1 MIGEVITALL
11 MPWPLKIVI
20 DNIIFTGGP
29 RGGRHLR
36 THLDERTIMLLIA
49 VSVAALLIALFDAV
63 FTYID
68 DRQTS
73 VVAQRAINDLR
84 LRVFARLQ
92 RLSLEFHQHRQTKVG
107 DLLSRLGGDIQALQ
121 DLASDGISNLVTNGL
136 ALVSMVVVM
145 AWLDWRLA
153 LVALVTTI
161 PLVILARS
169 ITLRMR
175 SALRVARRQEGLVGA
190 VLQES
195 LASVKLVQAF
205 GREDHEDARLAT
217 ESSKS
222 LAAAVQ
228 AAELQARLNPLI
240 TVLSTIGT
248 VAVTAF
254 GVLLAVQRDITPGVL
269 LVFLG
274 YQRSMQSPV
283 RQLAKLSYLM
293 GKAHAG
299 AERLDEAL
307 RVEPTIVQPPNAR
320 HLPSV
325 SGRVTFEH
333 VTFGYRPDAPVL
345 RDIHLDV
352 PAGNLIAIV
361 GPTGAG
367 KTTLVSLLPRFY
379 DPTQGVVRIDGH
391 DIRGLTLTSLRAQ
404 VGLVLQ
410 DSLLFSSTIRANIAY
425 GRPDASPAEI
435 EHAAQAAG
443 VDIIAHRLER
453 GYDTDVS
460 ERGASL
466 SGGEKQCIGIARAI
480 LKNAPILILDE
491 PTSSMDAHTEQ
502 LVLQGLR
509 RLTQGRTVFAIAHRL
524 ATVQQANSVIV
535 LRDGAIAEFGT
546 PEQLLHREDGLFAS
560 LASAQA
566 VRPNHELGRINGVT
580 WRVGFAADP
589 QTSGERRNAPE
600 RERCLE
606 PEHRPPTPIRWY
618 AER

>member
-11 MPWPLKIVI
+11 MPWPLKIII
-20 DNIIFTGGP
+20 DNVIFTNGP
-29 RGGRHLR
+29 HGGRHLR
-36 THLDERTIMLLIA
+36 THLDDHAIVVVIV
-49 VSVAALLIALFDAV
+49 VSVSALLIALFDAA

-84 LRVFARLQ
+84 LRVFAHLQ
-92 RLSLEFHQHRQTKVG
+92 RLSLAFHQHRQTKVG

-136 ALVSMVVVM
+136 TLVSMVVVM

-153 LVALVTTI
+153 LVALAATI
-161 PLVILARS
+161 PLTILARS

-175 SALRVARRQEGLVGA
+175 TALRVARRQEGRVGA
-190 VLQES
+190 VLQEA
-195 LASVKLVQAF
+195 LTSVKLVQAY

-222 LAAAVQ
+222 LAAAVE

-240 TVLSTIGT
+240 TILSTLGT

-254 GVLLAVQRDITPGVL
+254 GVILAIQRDITPGIL

-283 RQLAKLSYLM
+283 RQLAKLSYLL
-293 GKAHAG
+293 GKAQAG
-299 AERLDEAL
+299 AERLDETL
-307 RVEPTIVQPPNAR
+307 RVEPTIVQSPTAGS
-320 HLPSV
+320 LQTV
-325 SGRVTFEH
+325 TGRVTFEH
-333 VTFGYRPDAPVL
+333 VTFGYRADAPIL
-345 RDIHLDV
+345 HDINLDV
-352 PAGNLIAIV
+352 PPGNLVAIV

-367 KTTLVSLLPRFY
+367 KTTLLSLLPRFY
-379 DPTQGVVRIDGH
+379 DPTHGVVRIDGH
-391 DIRGLTLTSLRAQ
+391 DIRDVTLASLRTQ

-410 DSLLFSSTIRANIAY
+410 DSLLFSTTIRANIAY
-425 GRPDASPAEI
+425 GHPDATPADI

-443 VDIIAHRLER
+443 VDIIARRLEH
-453 GYDTDVS
+453 GYDTHIS

-466 SGGEKQCIGIARAI
+466 SGGEKQCIAIARAI
-480 LKNAPILILDE
+480 LKDAPILILDE

-524 ATVQQANSVIV
+524 TTIREANYVIV
-535 LRDGAIAEFGT
+535 LQNGTITECGT
-546 PEQLLHREDGLFAS
+546 PQQLLHRNNSLFAS
-560 LASAQA
+560 LARTQTLAVNQA
-566 VRPNHELGRINGVT
+566 
-580 WRVGFAADP
+580 
-589 QTSGERRNAPE
+589 
-600 RERCLE
+600 
-606 PEHRPPTPIRWY
+606 
-618 AER
+618 

>member
-1 MIGEVITALL
+1 MNRVVHLLWPHLQRHRRVLVWAGLAMIGEVVTALL
-11 MPWPLKIVI
+11 MPWPLKIVM
-20 DNIIFTGGP
+20 DNVIFTGGP
-29 RGGRHLR
+29 HGGRHLR
-36 THLDERTIMLLIA
+36 THLDSQTIVLLIA
-49 VSVAALLIALFDAV
+49 VSVAALLIALFDAA
-63 FTYID
+63 FTYVD

-84 LRVFARLQ
+84 LRVFAHLQ
-92 RLSLEFHQHRQTKVG
+92 RLSLAFHQHRQTKVG

-136 ALVSMVVVM
+136 TLVSMVVVM
-145 AWLDWRLA
+145 TWLDWRLA
-153 LVALVTTI
+153 LVALAATI
-161 PLVILARS
+161 PLIVLARS

-175 SALRVARRQEGLVGA
+175 SALRVARRQEGRVGA

-195 LASVKLVQAF
+195 LTSVKLVQAY
-205 GREDHEDARLAT
+205 GREEHEDARLAT

-222 LAAAVQ
+222 LAAAIE

-240 TVLSTIGT
+240 TILSTIGT

-254 GVLLAVQRDITPGVL
+254 GVVLVVQRNITPGVL

-293 GKAHAG
+293 GKAQAG

-307 RVEPTIVQPPNAR
+307 RVEPTIVQKPNAR
-320 HLPSV
+320 ALQAV
-325 SGRVTFEH
+325 RGRVSFEH
-333 VTFGYRPDAPVL
+333 VTFGYRPDACVL
-345 RDIHLDV
+345 RDVTLDV
-352 PAGNLIAIV
+352 PPGKVVAIV

-367 KTTLVSLLPRFY
+367 KTTLLSLLPRFY
-379 DPTQGVVRIDGH
+379 DPIQGVVRIDGQ
-391 DIRGLTLTSLRAQ
+391 DIRDVTLASLRAQ

-410 DSLLFSSTIRANIAY
+410 DSLLFSTTIRANIAY

-435 EHAAQAAG
+435 ERAAQAAG
-443 VDIIAHRLER
+443 VDIIAARLED
-453 GYDTDVS
+453 GYDTQIS

-480 LKNAPILILDE
+480 LKDAPILILDE

-509 RLTQGRTVFAIAHRL
+509 RLTQRRTVFTIAHRL
-524 ATVQQANSVIV
+524 ATIREADFVVV
-535 LRDGAIAEFGT
+535 LTNGAITEFGT
-546 PEQLLHREDGLFAS
+546 PQALLHRDNGLFAS
-560 LASAQA
+560 LAHAQA
-566 VRPNHELGRINGVT
+566 L
-580 WRVGFAADP
+580 RV
-589 QTSGERRNAPE
+589 N
-600 RERCLE
+600 
-606 PEHRPPTPIRWY
+606 
-618 AER
+618 

>member
-11 MPWPLKIVI
+11 MPWPLKVII
-20 DNIIFTGGP
+20 DNVIFTSGPNGGKY
-29 RGGRHLR
+29 LR
-36 THLDERTIMLLIA
+36 THLDRSAVLLLIA
-49 VSVAALLIALFDAV
+49 VSVAALLIALFDAL

-84 LRVFARLQ
+84 LRVFAHLQ

-136 ALVSMVVVM
+136 TLVSMVVVM

-153 LVALVTTI
+153 LVALITTI
-161 PLVILARS
+161 PLVLLARS

-175 SALRVARRQEGLVGA
+175 SALRVARKQEGRVGA

-195 LASVKLVQAF
+195 LTSVKLVQAY
-205 GREDHEDARLAT
+205 GREDHEDERLAT

-222 LAAAVQ
+222 LAAAVE
-228 AAELQARLNPLI
+228 AAELQARLNPVI
-240 TVLSTIGT
+240 TILSTIGT

-254 GVLLAVQRDITPGVL
+254 GVVLAVQRSITPGVL

-299 AERLDEAL
+299 AERLDETL
-307 RVEPTIVQPPNAR
+307 HVEPTISQRPDADNIE
-320 HLPSV
+320 SV
-325 SGRVTFEH
+325 RGRVTFEH
-333 VTFGYRPDAPVL
+333 VTFGYRPEAPIL
-345 RDIHLDV
+345 HDINLDV
-352 PAGNLIAIV
+352 PPGNVVAIV

-367 KTTLVSLLPRFY
+367 KTSLLSLVPRFY
-379 DPTQGVVRIDGH
+379 DPNHGVVRIDGQ
-391 DIRGLTLTSLRAQ
+391 DIRDFTLNSLRAQ

-410 DSLLFSSTIRANIAY
+410 DSLLFSTTIRANIAY
-425 GRPDASPAEI
+425 GRPDASTEDV
-435 EHAAQAAG
+435 ERAAQIAG
-443 VDIIAHRLER
+443 VDIIARRLEH
-453 GYDTDVS
+453 GYDTHVS

-480 LKNAPILILDE
+480 LKDAPILILDE

-502 LVLQGLR
+502 LVLQGLQ
-509 RLTQGRTVFAIAHRL
+509 RLTEGRTVFTIAHRM
-524 ATVQQANSVIV
+524 ATVREANYVIV
-535 LRDGAIAEFGT
+535 LRNGTIAEAGH
-546 PEQLLHREDGLFAS
+546 PDQLLQLNDSLFAS
-560 LASAQA
+560 LAYAQTL
-566 VRPNHELGRINGVT
+566 RLN
-580 WRVGFAADP
+580 
-589 QTSGERRNAPE
+589 
-600 RERCLE
+600 
-606 PEHRPPTPIRWY
+606 
-618 AER
+618 